1 MSLAYSIKEQQFFKN
16 LVEKNERG
24 TLSNSILFFCDD
36 EQTAK
41 VSLIMTA
48 LLLQYPTFE
57 LFDEDSTEFTKILNR
72 SDIDN
77 RFYPKNGE
85 KLLVSDSN
93 EIVSEVF
100 MKPVNF
106 DKKIFVIHNF
116 DVSTTE
122 AQNKLLKVLEEPP
135 KNVYFL
141 LSAKRQDK
149 VLPTIKS
156 RCDKIVISPLA
167 DEEVEKYCK
176 DKLACILG
184 NGYLG
189 RTLALEKDENL
200 KSLCDFAVSIF
211 TEMKSSKDVL
221 RFSKNFANFKG
232 REDLI
237 LEVLSLCVEDMIKQK
252 CESEALCKLSL
263 YANEIKN
270 VEFEF
275 SIAALCEIE
284 KLISSFREKVDFNAN
299 ATVLIDNFLLKILEV
314 KYLCK

>member
-1 MSLAYSIKEQQFFKN
+1 MSLAQSIKEQDFFKN
-16 LVEKNERG
+16 LVEKKERG

-41 VSLIMTA
+41 VSQVLTA
-48 LLLQYPTFE
+48 LMLQYPTFE
-57 LFDEDSTEFTKILNR
+57 LFDENSVEFAKILNGA
-72 SDIDN
+72 DIDN
-77 RFYPKNGE
+77 RYYQKNNE

-100 MKPVNF
+100 IKPVNF
-106 DKKIFVIHNF
+106 DKKIFVINNF

-156 RCDKIVISPLA
+156 RCDKIVISPLS
-167 DEEVEKYCK
+167 EQEISKYCQN
-176 DKLACILG
+176 KLACILG
-184 NGYLG
+184 NGFLG
-189 RTLALEKDENL
+189 RTIALDEDDNL

-221 RFSKNFANFKG
+221 NFSKNFANFRGK
-232 REDLI
+232 EDLI

-252 CESEALCKLSL
+252 CESEALCKFSV
-263 YANEIKN
+263 YEDEIKN
-270 VEFEF
+270 VEAEF
-275 SIAALCEIE
+275 TIAALCEIE